1 MSIKSTKYGNS
12 SSIFMSG
19 GMCQLLGETW
29 DAPSLVLGWLDD
41 KLLSASKVKKMKLSR
56 FLLGRKEVVSK

>member
-1 MSIKSTKYGNS
+1 
-12 SSIFMSG
+12 MSG

-41 KLLSASKVKKMKLSR
+41 KLLSASKIKKMKLSR